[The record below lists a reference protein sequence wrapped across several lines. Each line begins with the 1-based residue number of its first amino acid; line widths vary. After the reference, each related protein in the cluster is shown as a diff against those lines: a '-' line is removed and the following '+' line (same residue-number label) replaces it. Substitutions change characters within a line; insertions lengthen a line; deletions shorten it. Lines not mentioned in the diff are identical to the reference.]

1 MTKPVL
7 TGFMIG
13 ILIIGIFGCAGGGK
27 ESEAMAV
34 RQLIGQS
41 YGAQYFD
48 QIEQVQYTYNVKKG
62 EQQNR
67 RFWIWEPKTDRVTFD
82 ALDYT
87 DPVTYFRKDLH
98 TNPSNLL
105 KSIDAWFINDNHW
118 FLFPFHV
125 ARDTRTM
132 IEDVGLRKL
141 PMGAGEAFCV
151 VVTYPEEG
159 GGDTPG
165 DVYELY
171 LNEKVRLVQWVYRRE
186 GSEKPT
192 KIATWDDHRKLG
204 PLVFSMKHQGE
215 EENFKVWFTQ
225 VGIKLTGVEGWIFM
239 D

>member
-1 MTKPVL
+1 MTKPSL
-7 TGFMIG
+7 TLSLIG
-13 ILIIGIFGCAGGGK
+13 ILIIGLLGCAGGDR

-34 RQLIGQS
+34 RQLIGKS

-48 QIEQVQYTYNVKKG
+48 QIEQLQYTYNVKKG
-62 EQQNR
+62 EQHHR
-67 RFWIWEPKTDRVTFD
+67 RFWIWDPRTDRVTFD

-87 DPVTYFRKDLH
+87 DPVTYFRKDLQA
-98 TNPSNLL
+98 NSSNLL
-105 KSIDAWFINDNHW
+105 KSIDAWFINDNYW

-141 PMGAGEAFCV
+141 PMGQGDAFCV
-151 VVTYPEEG
+151 VVTYPVEG

-186 GSEKPT
+186 GSKTPT
-192 KIATWDDHRKLG
+192 RIATWDDHRNIG
-204 PLVFSMKHQGE
+204 PLVVSMTHQGE
-215 EENFKVWFTQ
+215 EDNFKVWFTQ
-225 VGIKLTGVEGWIFM
+225 VGVKLAGMDGWIFM

>member
-1 MTKPVL
+1 MSKPVL
-7 TGFMIG
+7 TLFMVAMF
-13 ILIIGIFGCAGGGK
+13 IIGLLGCAGGGS

-34 RQLIGQS
+34 RQLIGKS

-62 EQQNR
+62 GQHNR

-82 ALDYT
+82 GLDYT
-87 DPVTYFRKDLH
+87 DPVTYFRKDLQA
-98 TNPSNLL
+98 NSSNLL
-105 KSIDAWFINDNHW
+105 KSIDAWFINDNYW

-125 ARDTRTM
+125 ARDTRTK

-141 PMGAGEAFCV
+141 PMGEEEAFCV
-151 VVTYPEEG
+151 VVTYPVEG

-186 GSEKPT
+186 GSKTPT
-192 KIATWDDHRKLG
+192 RIATWDDHRNLG
-204 PLVFSMKHQGE
+204 PLVVSMNHQGE
-215 EENFKVWFTQ
+215 EGNFRVWFTQ
-225 VGIKLTGVEGWIFM
+225 VGVKLAGVDGWLFM